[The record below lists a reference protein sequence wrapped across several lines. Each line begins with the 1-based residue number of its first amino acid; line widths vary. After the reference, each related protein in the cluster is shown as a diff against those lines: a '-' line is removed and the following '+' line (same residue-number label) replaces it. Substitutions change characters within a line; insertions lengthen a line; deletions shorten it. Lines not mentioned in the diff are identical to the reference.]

1 MGNLPTHQPIK
12 RRDATQMTNQKQRA
26 GAGSRA
32 RKSDPGI
39 PKEESARRAR
49 ALAHPSRAL
58 GAASLAVKPRRERGA
73 QGAESLS
80 SVYPASEKRKG

>member
-1 MGNLPTHQPIK
+1 
-12 RRDATQMTNQKQRA
+12 MTNQKQTA
-26 GAGSRA
+26 GTGSRA

-39 PKEESARRAR
+39 PKEESARRARAR

-80 SVYPASEKRKG
+80 SVYPASEKRKGLSKAPGC

>member
-1 MGNLPTHQPIK
+1 
-12 RRDATQMTNQKQRA
+12 MTNQKQTA

-39 PKEESARRAR
+39 PKEESARR